1 MFASPLMTSP
11 LMTPVKSMGSDRNV
25 YFHGIE
31 ASELVLR
38 LLIHAFK
45 SLTAVRL

>member
-1 MFASPLMTSP
+1 MTSP
-11 LMTPVKSMGSDRNV
+11 LITPVKNMGSDRNL
-25 YFHGIE
+25 YFHDIE

-45 SLTAVRL
+45 SLTDVRL